1 MNHHHRKE
9 HFSLFFLSEFNNFV
23 VEIIDFFDC
32 IMEGKIKRSNEAT
45 GSDIWSRL
53 CIGYDIIL
61 YKELNYIAGIKLH
74 CSILHIH
81 KNVCSS

>member
-61 YKELNYIAGIKLH
+61 
-74 CSILHIH
+74 
-81 KNVCSS
+81 